1 MSEELREV
9 YVDRNLEQAYN
20 NGDGI
25 FINANEEKL
34 RNFLTS
40 SS

>member
-1 MSEELREV
+1 MIEELREV
-9 YVDRNLEQAYN
+9 YVDKNLEYAFC

-34 RNFLTS
+34 REFLTNS
-40 SS
+40 T